1 MNLVENDYIMDTY
14 ISMKLRHGSDTVIL
28 FHVGDFYEA
37 YIEDARIVADVLS
50 LPRRVLEVHLE
61 YVVYVA
67 RFRADNLTRHLD
79 KFYDAGYSVCVSD
92 MRGPDGTHILNI
104 TE

>member
-37 YIEDARIVADVLS
+37 YIEDSRIVAEVLF
-50 LPRRVLEVHLE
+50 LPRKVLEIHSK
-61 YVVYVA
+61 YVVYVT
-67 RFRADNLTRHLD
+67 RFRADNLKQHLN
-79 KFYDAGYSVCVSD
+79 KLYDAGYGVCVSEVRD
-92 MRGPDGTHILNI
+92 PDGTHTLKII
-104 TE
+104 E

>member
-61 YVVYVA
+61 YVVYVT
-67 RFRADNLTRHLD
+67 RLRADNLTRHLD
-79 KFYDAGYSVCVSD
+79 KLYDAGYSVCVSD